1 MQNKIWDRDENNST
15 NTNTGFNLTFSEE
28 EKSDIN
34 KTQNLTGTAV
44 NQTGKSRN
52 MTGENSYTN

>member
-15 NTNTGFNLTFSEE
+15 NTNTGFNLTYSEE

-44 NQTGKSRN
+44 NQTEKSRN
-52 MTGENSYTN
+52 MTVENSYTN